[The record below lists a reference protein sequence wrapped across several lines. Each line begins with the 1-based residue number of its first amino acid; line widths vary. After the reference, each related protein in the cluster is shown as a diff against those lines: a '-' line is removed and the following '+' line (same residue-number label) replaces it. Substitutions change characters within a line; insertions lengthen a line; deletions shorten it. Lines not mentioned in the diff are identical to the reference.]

1 MNEILIVDD
10 EQQILVALQETLK
23 RKGYTVSTAG
33 SAVEALRSL
42 EKKFYRAV
50 LTDVRMP
57 ELDGME
63 LLKEVKRL
71 SPGTPVIL
79 LTGHGTVDHAV
90 EALKQGAFDYLM
102 KPFSAEQ
109 LTEVMERATSLVW
122 RSDKQ
127 KHHNVITRDPRMEEV
142 LALAEQAAQTDFTVL
157 IEAESGTGKEL
168 LARYIHNCS
177 RRSGRAFIGVN
188 CAALPDDL
196 LESELF
202 GYERGAFTGA
212 NQRKAGKFEQAQGET
227 ILLDEIGEMAPLL
240 QAKLLRVLQEKEVDR
255 VGGWKP
261 TPIDV
266 RVIATTNR
274 NLRELVS
281 DRRFRED
288 LYYRLNVIPLGLPAL
303 RHRKRDISLLVGHF
317 CDKYAPINGKR
328 FSDDTLDLLQRHDWP
343 GNVREL
349 ENVTR
354 RALAL
359 CRSPVISSAD
369 LFLQVEAPGSCIELK
384 AGVSLKELEQEMI
397 RVTLHETRSNRTQA
411 AKMLGISLRTLRN
424 KLSEYRES
432 GITL

>member
-212 NQRKAGKFEQAQGET
+212 NQRKAGKFEQAQGGT

-261 TPIDV
+261 TPIPNKTV
-266 RVIATTNR
+266 H
-274 NLRELVS
+274 LES
-281 DRRFRED
+281 E
-288 LYYRLNVIPLGLPAL
+288 
-303 RHRKRDISLLVGHF
+303 
-317 CDKYAPINGKR
+317 
-328 FSDDTLDLLQRHDWP
+328 FSHNEQQ
-343 GNVREL
+343 G
-349 ENVTR
+349 
-354 RALAL
+354 RA
-359 CRSPVISSAD
+359 R
-369 LFLQVEAPGSCIELK
+369 
-384 AGVSLKELEQEMI
+384 
-397 RVTLHETRSNRTQA
+397 
-411 AKMLGISLRTLRN
+411 
-424 KLSEYRES
+424 
-432 GITL
+432 